1 MINYTQVLNY
11 FILHDKKMKK
21 ENNIMIGLFKR
32 LQFSL
37 TSWLP
42 VEVELLDVVEVTGS
56 NVTET
61 ITDGNR
67 S

>member
-11 FILHDKKMKK
+11 FISSWQKN
-21 ENNIMIGLFKR
+21 EKR
-32 LQFSL
+32 KQHYDWFILKITFSL